1 MASQYYLDLEAFS
14 LEKFKRILETEEVM
28 PARQIL
34 KEKLDERFR
43 VLSSLG
49 ITSLLDLIDAL
60 KTKKKVADFA
70 QHSGLS
76 LEYLTILGRE
86 ARNYKPKVVYL
97 KDMLEVDEENAE
109 KLVSLGIKHSKHLF
123 ERAQTKEDREALSA
137 ESGVPYPAL
146 LELVKLSDLARIRGL
161 GSTFVRL
168 YYEAGADTIE
178 TLAQWDPHELFKA
191 VHKINAEKE
200 ITETVPPLKD
210 DVQYVAMAKDLP
222 KVIEYE

>member
-1 MASQYYLDLEAFS
+1 
-14 LEKFKRILETEEVM
+14 M

-34 KEKLDERFR
+34 KEDTEERFR
-43 VLSSLG
+43 VLSSMG
-49 ITSLLDLIDAL
+49 ITSLKDLIGAL
-60 KTKKKVADFA
+60 KTKKKVAEFA
-70 QHSGLS
+70 QRSGLS

-86 ARNYKPKVVYL
+86 ARSYKPKVVYL
-97 KDMLEVDEENAE
+97 KDMLGVEEENAE
-109 KLVSLGIKHSKHLF
+109 KLASLGIKHSKHLF
-123 ERAQTKEDREALSA
+123 DRSQTREEREALSA
-137 ESGVPYPAL
+137 ESGIPYPAL

-161 GSTFVRL
+161 GKSFVRL

-191 VHKINAEKE
+191 VHKINAEKG

-222 KVIEYE
+222 KVIEYDG